1 MRRDAR
7 TRFIPSIQLHTL
19 QHGRAQHLEP
29 RHSCDDCTSCFLVT
43 FGAFF
48 AHRCAHR
55 YEISTQHQSR
65 DIITYGHGQSSV
77 VKPHGTVSSHGAP
90 GQSGNGD
97 GINTDFCCVT
107 SVVVLNGT
115 GGARLSV
122 GTNGVELSLG
132 LSRVGTVM
140 STSTPASVRL
150 AGSPSDAE
158 GTLSAA

>member
-1 MRRDAR
+1 MAVLNILSLVTAVMIAPLVSSSRSAHSSHTDVPID
-7 TRFIPSIQLHTL
+7 TRSAHGTSHG
-19 QHGRAQHLEP
+19 QHG
-29 RHSCDDCTSCFLVT
+29 TSHDH
-43 FGAFF
+43 GA
-48 AHRCAHR
+48 
-55 YEISTQHQSR
+55 R
-65 DIITYGHGQSSV
+65 DIIMYGHGQSSV

-90 GQSGNGD
+90 GQSAGQSGNGD
-97 GINTDFCCVT
+97 GINTDSGCVT